1 MAGWRDSVTEEAQAD
16 LDELVDA
23 ATGFALDQV
32 ANAGE
37 FLPFALAVSNGGERQ
52 AIAPNYPRGSE
63 LPIAE
68 QIATQWRALTDL
80 KDSLRAAAVAVNVRL
95 TEANQDGI
103 EISIEHREG
112 AAIGLI
118 FPYARD
124 SGGAYQLEA
133 PSAHREHPRIW
144 VS

>member
-1 MAGWRDSVTEEAQAD
+1 MTEEAQAD

-23 ATGFALDQV
+23 ATGFALERV
-32 ANAGE
+32 ASAGE

-52 AIAPNYPRGSE
+52 AIAPNYPRGRE

-103 EISIEHREG
+103 EISVEHREG
-112 AAIGLI
+112 VAIGLI
-118 FPYARD
+118 FPYTRGAD
-124 SGGAYQLEA
+124 GAYQLEA
-133 PSAHREHPRIW
+133 PSAHREDPRIW